1 MIAQTFG
8 QYGVVARTGGDEFVA
23 VLGLTDDRKLSALME
38 QFEQNIAQKNLAAE
52 DLNLS
57 IAYGY
62 ASGSRQDNDIDKV
75 HQTADDRMY
84 EKKETD
90 ESRSANG
97 CEIVALQNNSTK

>member
-1 MIAQTFG
+1 M
-8 QYGVVARTGGDEFVA
+8 
-23 VLGLTDDRKLSALME
+23 
-38 QFEQNIAQKNLAAE
+38 
-52 DLNLS
+52 S

-84 EKKETD
+84 EKKKQMK
-90 ESRSANG
+90 SRSANG